1 MCLLHVVALA
11 EFFMTLC
18 LFVCLILSMQSSDQ
32 EALKKLF
39 AENGKSEE
47 KVITQFD

>member
-1 MCLLHVVALA
+1 
-11 EFFMTLC
+11 
-18 LFVCLILSMQSSDQ
+18 MQSSDQ

-47 KVITQFD
+47 KVITQFDWSVSLLILNFGSVLF